1 LKRAVGFDP
10 AARFISQPQKCQHF
24 PRFADIAPPQMFKK
38 WRVTAKLTDF
48 RGFSVSRRF
57 IFTFVKKAA

>member
-1 LKRAVGFDP
+1 LKRAVGIDP
-10 AARFISQPQKCQHF
+10 AARFISHAQKCQHF
-24 PRFADIAPPQMFKK
+24 PRFARAALPQIIEK